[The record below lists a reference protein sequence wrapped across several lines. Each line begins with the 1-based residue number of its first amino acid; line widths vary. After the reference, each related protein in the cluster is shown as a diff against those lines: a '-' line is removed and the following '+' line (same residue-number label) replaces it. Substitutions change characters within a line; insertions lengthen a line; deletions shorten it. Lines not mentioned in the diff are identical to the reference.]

1 MLRHTRRSFSA
12 CLFVFALEN
21 SYWHCVQFQSVLVR
35 LKFVLSG
42 VIDGEAGVRTAP
54 PDKLNVKT
62 DPHLTYILV
71 FCIILAFS
79 SLLLFCVFGAFSGDF
94 EF

>member
-54 PDKLNVKT
+54 PRQAKCKNRPPLN
-62 DPHLTYILV
+62 LYFGILHY
-71 FCIILAFS
+71 
-79 SLLLFCVFGAFSGDF
+79 FGF
-94 EF
+94 